1 MRSPARVTPGAKPFD
16 VGLTFRVLILQ
27 HFYTL
32 SDDAIDYQIRDRL
45 SFMRFLGVHLEDRT
59 RRQDDLDVP

>member
-1 MRSPARVTPGAKPFD
+1 MGEDGKADIISLNQCVMAYMRGWEH
-16 VGLTFRVLILQ
+16 GFR
-27 HFYTL
+27 YTL

>member
-1 MRSPARVTPGAKPFD
+1 MGEDGKTTVIPLNHWLMAYMRGWEH
-16 VGLTFRVLILQ
+16 GFRD
-27 HFYTL
+27 TL